1 MTLHEKIGQLT
12 QLTLETLC
20 VGAPTDL
27 QRPLELDPVKVRTVL
42 VEHHVGSILNV
53 GTHAHPVTKWRALIG
68 ELHRVTREETT
79 HGVPLLYGIDTIH
92 GANYVA
98 GATLFPQQLGLAA
111 TFSRDRCEELAAL
124 AAYETRAAG
133 IPWNFSP
140 CLDAGRQPL
149 WPRLWEGFGE
159 DTYLSSEL
167 GEAYVRGYQGD
178 DPADPYRVAA
188 CLKHFVGYGAPL
200 SGKDRTPAWIPERQ
214 LRELYLPAFRAAID
228 RGAMSI
234 MINSGEVNGVPAH
247 ASKFLLTTVL
257 REELGFEGVVVTDWL
272 DIQYLHNRH
281 YVAETPKEAV
291 RMAVEAGIDMSMV
304 PYDFTFGEL
313 LHELVE
319 EGTIAE
325 SRIDESVARVLR
337 MKQRLGLYETTVHPV
352 ANYPEFGS
360 ELHRA
365 RAQRG
370 AVESFVLLKNTEALL
385 PIAENTRLLITG
397 PTADSMQALNGGWTH
412 TWQGTETDAA
422 LAHKPTV
429 LRSILERVGPERVEY
444 EPGCTFSADVNT
456 ADTLALARTGAV
468 DVVLCCLGEDAYCEQ
483 FGNIHDLQLPL
494 VQRAL
499 LRGLVDTGKPVILLL
514 LEGRPRVIGPA
525 YDGVGA
531 ALLGLLPGS
540 EGAPALVELLYG
552 DISPSGKLPISYPKH
567 PNSLVSYDHKK
578 AAGQALNGFA
588 DFYAPLYPF
597 GHGLSYT
604 TFRYSRLEAEPVP
617 DRPQPHYRVSVEV
630 TNTGQR
636 QADESVLLFLTDE
649 VASITPANRKLRG
662 FERITLRPDE
672 TQRVH
677 FELDR
682 RAFAFVGL
690 DMTWI
695 VEPGTFTLR
704 AGDQQKRLEWSEK
717 EQ

>member
-1 MTLHEKIGQLT
+1 MTLREKIGQMT

-20 VGAPTDL
+20 VGEPTDL
-27 QRPLELDPVKVRTVL
+27 QRPLALDPVKVRTVL
-42 VEHHVGSILNV
+42 VDHKVGSILNV
-53 GTHAHPVTKWRALIG
+53 GTHAHAVTKWRNILD
-68 ELHRVTREETT
+68 ELHRVTRQEAG
-79 HGVPLLYGIDTIH
+79 HGVPLLYGIDSIH

-98 GATLFPQQLGLAA
+98 GATLFPQQLGMAA
-111 TFSRDRCEELAAL
+111 TFHRARCEELAAL
-124 AAYETRAAG
+124 SAYETRAAG

-167 GEAYVRGYQGD
+167 GAAYVRGYQGT
-178 DPADPYRVAA
+178 DPTDKYRVAA

-234 MINSGEVNGVPAH
+234 MVNSGEVNGVPAH

-257 REELGFEGVVVTDWL
+257 REELGFDGVVVTDWL

-291 RMAVEAGIDMSMV
+291 RLAIEAGIDMSMV

-319 EGTIAE
+319 EGTIPE
-325 SRIDESVARVLR
+325 SRIDASVARILR
-337 MKQRLGLYETTVHPV
+337 MKRDFGLYERAV
-352 ANYPEFGS
+352 YPTAHYPKFGG

-365 RAQRG
+365 QAQRG
-370 AVESFVLLKNTEALL
+370 AAESFVLLKNDAAVL
-385 PIAENTRLLITG
+385 PLPEHTRLLITG

-412 TWQGTETDAA
+412 TWQGTDTDEA

-429 LRSILERVGPERVEY
+429 LRSLLERVGPDRIEY
-444 EPGCTFSADVNT
+444 EPGCTFSEDVNT
-456 ADTLALARTGAV
+456 ADTLRLV
-468 DVVLCCLGEDAYCEQ
+468 EQENIDVILCCLGEDAYCEQ
-483 FGNIHDLQLPL
+483 FGNIHDLQLPQA
-494 VQRAL
+494 QREL
-499 LRGLVDTGKPVILLL
+499 LAGLVASGKPVVLLL

-525 YDGVGA
+525 YAGVGA

-552 DISPSGKLPISYPKH
+552 DISPSGKLPITYPQY
-567 PNSLVSYDHKK
+567 PNSLVCYDHKK

-588 DFYAPLYPF
+588 DFYAPLHPF

-604 TFRYSRLEAEPVP
+604 TFRYSRLSAEPVAG
-617 DRPQPHYRVSVEV
+617 RPQPHYRVRVEV
-630 TNTGQR
+630 TNTGNR
-636 QADESVLLFLTDE
+636 KADEVVLLYLTDE
-649 VASITPANRKLRG
+649 VASITPAGRRLRG
-662 FERITLRPDE
+662 FERVSLTPGA
-672 TQRVH
+672 TARVT

-682 RAFAFVGL
+682 QAFAFVGM
-690 DMTWI
+690 DQTWT
-695 VEPGTFTLR
+695 VEPGEFTLR
-704 AGDQQKRLEWSEK
+704 VGDLVKSLKWSEK